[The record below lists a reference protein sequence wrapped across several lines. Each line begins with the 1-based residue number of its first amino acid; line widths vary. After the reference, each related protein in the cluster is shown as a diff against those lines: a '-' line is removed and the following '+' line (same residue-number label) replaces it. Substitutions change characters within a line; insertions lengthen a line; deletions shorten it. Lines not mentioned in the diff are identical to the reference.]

1 LTQLDPSIVA
11 RERHIQGSIAM
22 LFSSAAYRFRNLA
35 GLAAAAALA
44 ALIAQAPAA
53 ASPGA
58 EAFVQTNVQRGL
70 QILDNQ
76 SLSKEQKRAQ
86 FRSFLIGL
94 TDLKRIALYTLGP
107 ARRTASQAEQEAF
120 VDAFREY
127 AFAVYGA
134 EFEKYGGQTLKV
146 TGSIER
152 APGDELVTT
161 VLVDPHAPRG
171 QEPIEVDFRVYN
183 TGGKYI
189 AVDIVVAGLD
199 LAITEQDDFSSFL
212 AQHGNNLKMLIAN
225 LKQRTEHVRA
235 TGQI

>member
-1 LTQLDPSIVA
+1 
-11 RERHIQGSIAM
+11 
-22 LFSSAAYRFRNLA
+22 
-35 GLAAAAALA
+35 
-44 ALIAQAPAA
+44 
-53 ASPGA
+53 
-58 EAFVQTNVQRGL
+58 
-70 QILDNQ
+70 
-76 SLSKEQKRAQ
+76 
-86 FRSFLIGL
+86 
-94 TDLKRIALYTLGP
+94 
-107 ARRTASQAEQEAF
+107 
-120 VDAFREY
+120 
-127 AFAVYGA
+127 
-134 EFEKYGGQTLKV
+134 V

-152 APGDELVTT
+152 SPTDELVTT

-212 AQHGNNLKMLIAN
+212 AQHGNNLKLLIAN

>member
-1 LTQLDPSIVA
+1 MS
-11 RERHIQGSIAM
+11 
-22 LFSSAAYRFRNLA
+22 FSSSVSSVRNLA
-35 GLAAAAALA
+35 CVTAAAALS
-44 ALIAQAPAA
+44 ALLAQAPAA

-58 EAFVQTNVQRGL
+58 EAFVQSNVQRGL

-76 SLSKEQKRAQ
+76 GLSKEQRRAQ
-86 FRSFLIGL
+86 FRSFLISL

-107 ARRTASQAEQEAF
+107 ARRTASQAEQDAF

-134 EFEKYGGQTLKV
+134 EFEKYSGQSLKV

-152 APGDELVTT
+152 SPTDELVTT

-212 AQHGNNLKMLIAN
+212 AQHGNNLKLLIAN
-225 LKQRTEHVRA
+225 LKQRTQHVHE

>member
-1 LTQLDPSIVA
+1 MSFLS
-11 RERHIQGSIAM
+11 SIA
-22 LFSSAAYRFRNLA
+22 SVRNIP
-35 GLAAAAALA
+35 GVAAAAALS
-44 ALIAQAPAA
+44 ALLAQAPAA

-58 EAFVQTNVQRGL
+58 EAFVQNNVQRGL
-70 QILDNQ
+70 QILD
-76 SLSKEQKRAQ
+76 SPGLSKEQRRAQ
-86 FRSFLIGL
+86 FRSFLISL

-107 ARRTASQAEQEAF
+107 ARRTTSQAEQDAF

-134 EFEKYGGQTLKV
+134 EFEKYSGQSLKV

-152 APGDELVTT
+152 SPTDELVTT

-171 QEPIEVDFRVYN
+171 QEPIEVNFRVYN
-183 TGGKYI
+183 TNGKYI

-212 AQHGNNLKMLIAN
+212 AQHNNNLKLLIAN
-225 LKQRTEHVRA
+225 LKQRTQHVHE